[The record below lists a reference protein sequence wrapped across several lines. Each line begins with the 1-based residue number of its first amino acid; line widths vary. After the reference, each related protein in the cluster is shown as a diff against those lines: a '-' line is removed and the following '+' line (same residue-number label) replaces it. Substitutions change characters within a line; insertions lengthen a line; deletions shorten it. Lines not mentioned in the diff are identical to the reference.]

1 MAGDVPVGLVV
12 GGVER
17 LHKSVVVKYVEVD
30 HTDGGV
36 EGVGESFI
44 EPNGVLEQEDEG
56 ADGHLMLNK
65 PITW

>member
-1 MAGDVPVGLVV
+1 LAADVPVNLVV
-12 GGVER
+12 RGVER
-17 LHKSVVVKYVEVD
+17 LHKSVVVKYVDVD

-65 PITW
+65 PFT